1 MVGFIKRKNVAQAR
15 SAFAS
20 LYLCSARGHLP
31 LPVPFDAPKDLSL
44 MDCIPRA
51 VCSNF
56 CRVRQARFFIFPT
69 PASMRRRR
77 GTRHRLEYLRTSSSP
92 MRKPTETGWRSK
104 KGLSPPPR
112 EIRLL
117 SRRNSRKRLQFAT
130 IKCGTI
136 MPIPLLL
143 LNGRVGK

>member
-20 LYLCSARGHLP
+20 LYLRSARGHLP

-56 CRVRQARFFIFPT
+56 CRVRQARFFIFSDT
-69 PASMRRRR
+69 CLDAPASSS
-77 GTRHRLEYLRTSSSP
+77 TWIFTRTSSSP
-92 MRKPTETGWRSK
+92 MRKPTETGRRSK
-104 KGLSPPPR
+104 KGLFLPPSR
-112 EIRLL
+112 DSAIETKLSKEFAIRDD
-117 SRRNSRKRLQFAT
+117 
-130 IKCGTI
+130 
-136 MPIPLLL
+136 
-143 LNGRVGK
+143 